1 MSRARLLVCVVL
13 ARGEKSWGVSFPW
26 DLFRTTLVSIRN
38 YGGDRVRV
46 RVHPSVHRRHSDV
59 EDDDVIAAFE
69 GTLRSRAR
77 DTHPIQWVGVGLDRK
92 GRLLEYI
99 AVEDE
104 PDGWLVF
111 HAMLVTRAVLA
122 EVGLRR

>member
-1 MSRARLLVCVVL
+1 MTWY
-13 ARGEKSWGVSFPW
+13 EITGVA
-26 DLFRTTLVSIRN
+26 
-38 YGGDRVRV
+38 VRV
-46 RVHPSVHRRHSDV
+46 RVHPRATDQHPEVTTSDV
-59 EDDDVIAAFE
+59 VEAFE
-69 GTLRSRAR
+69 HTLRSRAR
-77 DTHPIQWVGVGLDRK
+77 DTHPVQWVGVGADTG

-111 HAMLVTRAVLA
+111 HAMPATKKVLI

>member
-1 MSRARLLVCVVL
+1 M
-13 ARGEKSWGVSFPW
+13 
-26 DLFRTTLVSIRN
+26 
-38 YGGDRVRV
+38 RV
-46 RVHPSVHRRHSDV
+46 RVHPRVTNRHPEV
-59 EDDDVIAAFE
+59 TPADVIRAFE

-77 DTHPIQWVGVGLDRK
+77 DTRPVQWVGVGADSG
-92 GRLLEYI
+92 GRLLEYV

-111 HAMLVTRAVLA
+111 HAMPATNKVLT

>member
-1 MSRARLLVCVVL
+1 MEVIACESGFILASINVIVMLMMTMSSLPS
-13 ARGEKSWGVSFPW
+13 RG
-26 DLFRTTLVSIRN
+26 RC
-38 YGGDRVRV
+38 VRV
-46 RVHPSVHRRHSDV
+46 RAIR
-59 EDDDVIAAFE
+59 I
-69 GTLRSRAR
+69 RSR
-77 DTHPIQWVGVGLDRK
+77 WVGVGLDRK

>member
-1 MSRARLLVCVVL
+1 M
-13 ARGEKSWGVSFPW
+13 
-26 DLFRTTLVSIRN
+26 
-38 YGGDRVRV
+38 
-46 RVHPSVHRRHSDV
+46 RVHVHPRVAQRHPDITAEDV
-59 EDDDVIAAFE
+59 LEAFE

-77 DTHPIQWVGVGLDRK
+77 DTHPVQWVGVGADTK

-99 AVEDE
+99 AVENE

-111 HAMLVTRAVLA
+111 HAMPATTKVLI

>member
-1 MSRARLLVCVVL
+1 M
-13 ARGEKSWGVSFPW
+13 GTGV
-26 DLFRTTLVSIRN
+26 
-38 YGGDRVRV
+38 GVRV
-46 RVHPSVHRRHSDV
+46 GVHPRAADRHPEVTAADV
-59 EDDDVIAAFE
+59 VGAFE

-77 DTHPIQWVGVGLDRK
+77 DTHPVQWVGVGADAN

-99 AVEDE
+99 AVEVE

-111 HAMLVTRAVLA
+111 HAMPATKKVLT

>member
-1 MSRARLLVCVVL
+1 M
-13 ARGEKSWGVSFPW
+13 
-26 DLFRTTLVSIRN
+26 
-38 YGGDRVRV
+38 RV
-46 RVHPSVHRRHSDV
+46 RVHPRVTQRHPEVRVPDV
-59 EDDDVIAAFE
+59 VAAFE

-77 DTHPIQWVGVGLDRK
+77 DTNPVQWVGVGPDTR
-92 GRLLEYI
+92 GRLLEYV

-111 HAMLVTRAVLA
+111 HAMHATSRTLI

>member
-1 MSRARLLVCVVL
+1 M
-13 ARGEKSWGVSFPW
+13 
-26 DLFRTTLVSIRN
+26 
-38 YGGDRVRV
+38 RV
-46 RVHPSVHRRHSDV
+46 RVHPRVVARHPDV
-59 EDDDVIAAFE
+59 TEAAVVEAFE

-77 DTHPIQWVGVGLDRK
+77 DTSPLQWVGVGADAS

-99 AVEDE
+99 AVEVE

-111 HAMLVTRAVLA
+111 HCMPATKKVLV

>member
-1 MSRARLLVCVVL
+1 M
-13 ARGEKSWGVSFPW
+13 
-26 DLFRTTLVSIRN
+26 
-38 YGGDRVRV
+38 RV
-46 RVHPSVHRRHSDV
+46 RVHPRVPGRHPEVATSDV
-59 EDDDVIAAFE
+59 VEAFE

-77 DTHPIQWVGVGLDRK
+77 DTHPVQWVGVGPDAS

-104 PDGWLVF
+104 PDGWQIF
-111 HAMLVTRAVLA
+111 HSMPATKKVLI

>member
-1 MSRARLLVCVVL
+1 M
-13 ARGEKSWGVSFPW
+13 
-26 DLFRTTLVSIRN
+26 
-38 YGGDRVRV
+38 RV
-46 RVHPSVHRRHSDV
+46 RVHPRVTQRHPEILIEDV
-59 EDDDVIAAFE
+59 VEAFE

-77 DTHPIQWVGVGLDRK
+77 DTHPVQWVGVGTDAS

-111 HAMLVTRAVLA
+111 HAMPATTKVMI
-122 EVGLRR
+122 EIGLRR

>member
-1 MSRARLLVCVVL
+1 MNEEKEDALSSFVVGLGVLRGVLL
-13 ARGEKSWGVSFPW
+13 
-26 DLFRTTLVSIRN
+26 LFR
-38 YGGDRVRV
+38 GD
-46 RVHPSVHRRHSDV
+46 S
-59 EDDDVIAAFE
+59 
-69 GTLRSRAR
+69 
-77 DTHPIQWVGVGLDRK
+77 VGLGRK

-111 HAMLVTRAVLA
+111 HAMAVTRAVLV

>member
-1 MSRARLLVCVVL
+1 M
-13 ARGEKSWGVSFPW
+13 
-26 DLFRTTLVSIRN
+26 
-38 YGGDRVRV
+38 GGSVMARV
-46 RVHPSVHRRHSDV
+46 RVHPRVSARHPEVKVSDV
-59 EDDDVIAAFE
+59 VEAFE

-77 DTHPIQWVGVGLDRK
+77 DTHPVRWVGVGPDAS

-111 HAMLVTRAVLA
+111 HAMPATK
-122 EVGLRR
+122 